1 MAIDMESLGNAISPE
16 ELFGKASRLVAQL
29 PYGGLEGIASLGTLY
44 QVAVAVVALLFIFIV
59 VRYFDLFTH
68 LIISSIS
75 KVNSRSDIHIYAA
88 EVNNIEIITSIAG
101 ISLISLLIMR
111 LSVMTELSHMLSP
124 LHFLSAWQLGGV
136 SFAAIATVVVAEY
149 LLLLLVGIVS
159 ENREMCKGIW
169 HIKLLHF
176 TTTIIILSPLLI
188 LALLTEGLSAE
199 IALWSS
205 VAVCSISLI
214 LFIKESFMLFRTQ
227 RFSIFHW
234 ILYLCA
240 LEIFPLSL
248 LVAPILRG

>member
-1 MAIDMESLGNAISPE
+1 MESLGNTISPE

-29 PYGGLEGIASLGTLY
+29 PYGGLEGIASLGTMY
-44 QVAVAVVALLFIFIV
+44 QVAVAMVALLFTFIV

-68 LIISSIS
+68 LIISAVS
-75 KVNSRSDIHIYAA
+75 KVKSRSDIHIYASG
-88 EVNNIEIITSIAG
+88 VNNIEIFTSIAG
-101 ISLISLLIMR
+101 ISLISLLVMR
-111 LSVMTELSHMLSP
+111 LSVMTELSYLLSP
-124 LHFLSAWQLGGV
+124 LHFLSAWQLGGL
-136 SFAAIATVVVAEY
+136 SFAAIAAIIVAEY
-149 LLLLLVGIVS
+149 LLLFLVGVVS
-159 ENREMCKGIW
+159 ENREICKSVW

-176 TTTIIILSPLLI
+176 TTTLIILSPLLI

-214 LFIKESFMLFRTQ
+214 LFIKESFILFRTQ